1 MTGELFRRKDHRWAW
16 RVVAD
21 NGKVVA
27 TDGGQGY
34 ERRLDAVSIFEQLFG
49 DMPLRR
55 HHGGA
60 R

>member
-1 MTGELFRRKDHRWAW
+1 VTGELFRRKDHRWAW

-34 ERRLDAVSIFEQLFG
+34 ERRVDAFHIFKDLFP
-49 DMPLRR
+49 DLSLRD
-55 HHGGA
+55 GGA